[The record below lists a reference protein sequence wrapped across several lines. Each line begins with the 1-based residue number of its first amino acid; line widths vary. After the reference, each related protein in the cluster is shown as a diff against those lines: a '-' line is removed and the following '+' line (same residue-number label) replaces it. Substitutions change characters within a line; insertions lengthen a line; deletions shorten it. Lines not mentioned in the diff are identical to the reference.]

1 MNHKKSILVIEDNH
15 DIRVSLRQALEEC
28 GYVVF
33 TATNGLD
40 AITLLNSVSP
50 LPELLILD
58 IEMPIMNGTEFLKA
72 QEKNEVIKNIP
83 VILFSAN
90 ENSMRDLK
98 GFSQVKKPFN
108 LDVMLS
114 EIEACI
120 NREKEKVFL

>member
-1 MNHKKSILVIEDNH
+1 M
-15 DIRVSLRQALEEC
+15 
-28 GYVVF
+28 VF